1 MNSRIAQNVPQNP
14 AASQGAQMPVTWQN
28 KLKRAKTKSNDSH
41 GGAFQFAELPFDKKV
56 KRAKSRISGIA
67 KLK

>member
-1 MNSRIAQNVPQNP
+1 MP
-14 AASQGAQMPVTWQN
+14 ATWQN